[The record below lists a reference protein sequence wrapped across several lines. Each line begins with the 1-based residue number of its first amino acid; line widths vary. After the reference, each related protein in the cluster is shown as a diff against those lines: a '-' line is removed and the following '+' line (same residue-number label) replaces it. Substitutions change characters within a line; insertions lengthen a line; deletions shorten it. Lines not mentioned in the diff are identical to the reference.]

1 MNLRKYLKVYK
12 KFLHTSLASELEY
25 KTNILVDLITAI
37 LSLVGSIFLLSIFFQ
52 NNGYIGGWK
61 FEQALIIQAIYTIL
75 NGITNTWFNPNLTEI
90 VKHIREGTLDFVLLK
105 PIDSQ
110 FFISLKKIN
119 PSGFLEIM
127 LGFFLLLY
135 CIRINQINLNLSFLT
150 LSLIILVDLITAI
163 LSLVGSIF
171 LLSIFFQNNGYIGGW
186 KFEQAL
192 IIQAIYT
199 ILNGIT
205 NTWFNPNLTEI
216 VKHIR
221 EGTLDFVLLKPID
234 SQFFISLK
242 KINPSGFLEI
252 MLGFFLLLFCIRINQ
267 INLNLS
273 FLTLSL
279 ITISC
284 SICIL
289 YSLWFFISTTTIW
302 FVKTWNAI
310 EVLRSFLYIGR
321 FPLNSFSFSL
331 RIFFSVFIPIAFI
344 TTIPS
349 EVFLG
354 LSELW
359 KILLE
364 VIVATVF
371 LITSRKF
378 WLYALKFYS
387 SASS

>member
-1 MNLRKYLKVYK
+1 MNPRKYLTVYK

-25 KTNILVDLITAI
+25 KTNILIDLITAI
-37 LSLVGSIFLLSIFFQ
+37 LSLIGSIFLLSIFFQ
-52 NNGYIGGWK
+52 NSGIIGGWE
-61 FEQALIIQAIYTIL
+61 FEEALIIQGIYTIL

-110 FFISLKKIN
+110 FFISFKKIN
-119 PSGFLEIM
+119 PSGFLEVI
-127 LGFFLLLY
+127 LGIFLLIF
-135 CIRINQINLNLSFLT
+135 CIKINQIDLNLSFL
-150 LSLIILVDLITAI
+150 I
-163 LSLVGSIF
+163 
-171 LLSIFFQNNGYIGGW
+171 
-186 KFEQAL
+186 
-192 IIQAIYT
+192 
-199 ILNGIT
+199 
-205 NTWFNPNLTEI
+205 
-216 VKHIR
+216 
-221 EGTLDFVLLKPID
+221 
-234 SQFFISLK
+234 
-242 KINPSGFLEI
+242 
-252 MLGFFLLLFCIRINQ
+252 
-267 INLNLS
+267 
-273 FLTLSL
+273 LSL
-279 ITISC
+279 ITIIC

-302 FVKTWNAI
+302 FVKTWNAT

-354 LSELW
+354 LSQSW

-364 VIVATVF
+364 VIVTLLF

-378 WLYALKFYS
+378 WLFALKFYT

>member
-1 MNLRKYLKVYK
+1 MILRKYLKVYK

-25 KTNILVDLITAI
+25 KTNIIIDLITAI
-37 LSLVGSIFLLSIFFQ
+37 FSLIGSIFLLSIFFQ
-52 NNGYIGGWK
+52 NIGIIGGWK
-61 FEQALIIQAIYTIL
+61 FEEALIIQGIYTIL

-110 FFISLKKIN
+110 FFISLKKIT

-127 LGFFLLLY
+127 LGFCLLLY
-135 CIRINQINLNLSFLT
+135 CIKINQINLNLSFL
-150 LSLIILVDLITAI
+150 SL
-163 LSLVGSIF
+163 
-171 LLSIFFQNNGYIGGW
+171 
-186 KFEQAL
+186 
-192 IIQAIYT
+192 
-199 ILNGIT
+199 
-205 NTWFNPNLTEI
+205 
-216 VKHIR
+216 
-221 EGTLDFVLLKPID
+221 
-234 SQFFISLK
+234 
-242 KINPSGFLEI
+242 
-252 MLGFFLLLFCIRINQ
+252 C
-267 INLNLS
+267 
-273 FLTLSL
+273 L
-279 ITISC
+279 ITIIC

-302 FVKTWNAI
+302 FVKTWNAT

-344 TTIPS
+344 TSIPS

-354 LSELW
+354 VTQFW

-371 LITSRKF
+371 LMTSRKF
-378 WLYALKFYS
+378 WLFALKFYS

>member
-1 MNLRKYLKVYK
+1 MNPRKYFKVYK

-25 KTNILVDLITAI
+25 KTNILIDLFTAI
-37 LSLVGSIFLLSIFFQ
+37 LSLIGSIFLLSIFFQ
-52 NNGYIGGWK
+52 NDGSIGGWE
-61 FEQALIIQAIYTIL
+61 FEQALIIQGIYTIL

-127 LGFFLLLY
+127 LGFFLL
-135 CIRINQINLNLSFLT
+135 F
-150 LSLIILVDLITAI
+150 
-163 LSLVGSIF
+163 
-171 LLSIFFQNNGYIGGW
+171 
-186 KFEQAL
+186 
-192 IIQAIYT
+192 
-199 ILNGIT
+199 
-205 NTWFNPNLTEI
+205 
-216 VKHIR
+216 
-221 EGTLDFVLLKPID
+221 
-234 SQFFISLK
+234 
-242 KINPSGFLEI
+242 
-252 MLGFFLLLFCIRINQ
+252 FCIRINQ

-354 LSELW
+354 LSQLW

-364 VIVATVF
+364 IIVASVF

-378 WLYALKFYS
+378 WLFALKFYS

>member
-25 KTNILVDLITAI
+25 KTNILIDLITAI
-37 LSLVGSIFLLSIFFQ
+37 LSLIGSIFLLSIFFQ
-52 NNGYIGGWK
+52 NNGSIGSWE
-61 FEQALIIQAIYTIL
+61 FEEALIIQGIYTIL

-127 LGFFLLLY
+127 LGFCLL
-135 CIRINQINLNLSFLT
+135 I
-150 LSLIILVDLITAI
+150 
-163 LSLVGSIF
+163 
-171 LLSIFFQNNGYIGGW
+171 
-186 KFEQAL
+186 
-192 IIQAIYT
+192 
-199 ILNGIT
+199 
-205 NTWFNPNLTEI
+205 
-216 VKHIR
+216 
-221 EGTLDFVLLKPID
+221 
-234 SQFFISLK
+234 
-242 KINPSGFLEI
+242 
-252 MLGFFLLLFCIRINQ
+252 FCIRINQ

-273 FLTLSL
+273 FLSLSF
-279 ITISC
+279 ITIIC

-289 YSLWFFISTTTIW
+289 YSLWFLISTTTIW
-302 FVKTWNAI
+302 FVKTWNAT

-331 RIFFSVFIPIAFI
+331 RVFFSVFIPIAFI

-354 LSELW
+354 LSQFW

-364 VIVATVF
+364 FIVATVF

-378 WLYALKFYS
+378 WLFALKFYS

>member
-1 MNLRKYLKVYK
+1 MKTRKYLKVYR

-25 KTNILVDLITAI
+25 KTNIIIDLITAI
-37 LSLVGSIFLLSIFFQ
+37 LSLIGSIFLLTIFFQ
-52 NNGYIGGWK
+52 NNGIIGGWE
-61 FEQALIIQAIYTIL
+61 FEQALIIQGIYTIL

-110 FFISLKKIN
+110 FFISFKKLT
-119 PSGFLEIM
+119 PSGLLEII
-127 LGFFLLLY
+127 LGVFLLLY
-135 CIRINQINLNLSFLT
+135 CIKINQININLSFL
-150 LSLIILVDLITAI
+150 I
-163 LSLVGSIF
+163 
-171 LLSIFFQNNGYIGGW
+171 
-186 KFEQAL
+186 
-192 IIQAIYT
+192 
-199 ILNGIT
+199 
-205 NTWFNPNLTEI
+205 
-216 VKHIR
+216 
-221 EGTLDFVLLKPID
+221 
-234 SQFFISLK
+234 
-242 KINPSGFLEI
+242 
-252 MLGFFLLLFCIRINQ
+252 
-267 INLNLS
+267 
-273 FLTLSL
+273 LSL
-279 ITISC
+279 ITIIC

-302 FVKTWNAI
+302 FVKTWNAT

-354 LSELW
+354 ISQLW

-364 VIVATVF
+364 VIVALIF
-371 LITSRKF
+371 LFTSRKF
-378 WLYALKFYS
+378 WLFALRFYS

>member
-1 MNLRKYLKVYK
+1 MNTKKYLKVYK
-12 KFLHTSLASELEY
+12 KFLHTSFASELEY
-25 KTNILVDLITAI
+25 KTNILIDLITAI
-37 LSLVGSIFLLSIFFQ
+37 LSLIGSIFLLSIFFQ
-52 NNGYIGGWK
+52 NNSSIGDWE
-61 FEQALIIQAIYTIL
+61 FEEALIIQGIYTIL
-75 NGITNTWFNPNLTEI
+75 NGITNTWFNPNLSEI

-127 LGFFLLLY
+127 LGICLLLF
-135 CIRINQINLNLSFLT
+135 CIKFNQINLNLSFL
-150 LSLIILVDLITAI
+150 
-163 LSLVGSIF
+163 
-171 LLSIFFQNNGYIGGW
+171 
-186 KFEQAL
+186 
-192 IIQAIYT
+192 
-199 ILNGIT
+199 
-205 NTWFNPNLTEI
+205 
-216 VKHIR
+216 
-221 EGTLDFVLLKPID
+221 
-234 SQFFISLK
+234 
-242 KINPSGFLEI
+242 
-252 MLGFFLLLFCIRINQ
+252 C
-267 INLNLS
+267 
-273 FLTLSL
+273 LSL
-279 ITISC
+279 ITMTC

-302 FVKTWNAI
+302 FVKTWNAT
-310 EVLRSFLYIGR
+310 EVLRSFLYVGR

-354 LSELW
+354 LSQSW

-364 VIVATVF
+364 IIVALVF

-378 WLYALKFYS
+378 WLFALKFYS

>member
-1 MNLRKYLKVYK
+1 MNPRKYLKVYK

-25 KTNILVDLITAI
+25 KTNILIDLITAL
-37 LSLVGSIFLLSIFFQ
+37 LSLTGSIFLLSIFFQ
-52 NNGYIGGWK
+52 NNSNIGGWE
-61 FEQALIIQAIYTIL
+61 FEQALIIQGIYTIL
-75 NGITNTWFNPNLTEI
+75 NGVTNTWFNPNLTEI

-127 LGFFLLLY
+127 LGFLLL
-135 CIRINQINLNLSFLT
+135 F
-150 LSLIILVDLITAI
+150 
-163 LSLVGSIF
+163 
-171 LLSIFFQNNGYIGGW
+171 
-186 KFEQAL
+186 
-192 IIQAIYT
+192 
-199 ILNGIT
+199 
-205 NTWFNPNLTEI
+205 
-216 VKHIR
+216 
-221 EGTLDFVLLKPID
+221 
-234 SQFFISLK
+234 
-242 KINPSGFLEI
+242 
-252 MLGFFLLLFCIRINQ
+252 FCIRINQ

-354 LSELW
+354 ISVLW

-364 VIVATVF
+364 VFVATVF
-371 LITSRKF
+371 LITSRRF
-378 WLYALKFYS
+378 WLFAIKFYS

>member
-1 MNLRKYLKVYK
+1 MNLRKYFKVYT

-25 KTNILVDLITAI
+25 KTNILIDLITAI
-37 LSLVGSIFLLSIFFQ
+37 LSLIGSIFLLSIFFQ
-52 NNGYIGGWK
+52 NNSIIGGWEFK
-61 FEQALIIQAIYTIL
+61 QVLIIQGIYTIL

-119 PSGFLEIM
+119 PSGFLEII
-127 LGFFLLLY
+127 LGFLLLLY
-135 CIRINQINLNLSFLT
+135 CIRINQINLNLSFL
-150 LSLIILVDLITAI
+150 V
-163 LSLVGSIF
+163 
-171 LLSIFFQNNGYIGGW
+171 
-186 KFEQAL
+186 
-192 IIQAIYT
+192 
-199 ILNGIT
+199 
-205 NTWFNPNLTEI
+205 
-216 VKHIR
+216 
-221 EGTLDFVLLKPID
+221 
-234 SQFFISLK
+234 
-242 KINPSGFLEI
+242 
-252 MLGFFLLLFCIRINQ
+252 
-267 INLNLS
+267 
-273 FLTLSL
+273 LSL

-284 SICIL
+284 SVCIL

-302 FVKTWNAI
+302 FVKTWNAT

-354 LSELW
+354 LSQFW

-364 VIVATVF
+364 VMVATVF
-371 LITSRKF
+371 LITSRNF
-378 WLYALKFYS
+378 WLFALKFYS

>member
-37 LSLVGSIFLLSIFFQ
+37 LSLIGSIFLLSIFFQ

-61 FEQALIIQAIYTIL
+61 FEEALIIQGIYTIL

-110 FFISLKKIN
+110 FFISLKKIT
-119 PSGFLEIM
+119 PSGILEII
-127 LGFFLLLY
+127 LGICLLFY
-135 CIRINQINLNLSFLT
+135 CIKINQINFNLSFLT
-150 LSLIILVDLITAI
+150 LCLIT
-163 LSLVGSIF
+163 
-171 LLSIFFQNNGYIGGW
+171 
-186 KFEQAL
+186 L
-192 IIQAIYT
+192 I
-199 ILNGIT
+199 
-205 NTWFNPNLTEI
+205 
-216 VKHIR
+216 
-221 EGTLDFVLLKPID
+221 
-234 SQFFISLK
+234 
-242 KINPSGFLEI
+242 
-252 MLGFFLLLFCIRINQ
+252 
-267 INLNLS
+267 
-273 FLTLSL
+273 
-279 ITISC
+279 C

-302 FVKTWNAI
+302 FVKTWNAT

-331 RIFFSVFIPIAFI
+331 RIFFSVVIPIAFI

-354 LSELW
+354 ISQFW

-364 VIVATVF
+364 VLVSMVF
-371 LITSRKF
+371 LVTSRKF
-378 WLYALKFYS
+378 WLFSLRYYS